1 MATESIDEG
10 PYIKDTYITDKLA
23 ASFLPLFQG
32 RRVKT
37 CKKDENF
44 YSEDVIKK
52 LSIVLADGIYV
63 DILNLKPR
71 IQNQIKRLAAPIGS
85 SQELSI

>member
-32 RRVKT
+32 RRVTHVKRMKT
-37 CKKDENF
+37 
-44 YSEDVIKK
+44 
-52 LSIVLADGIYV
+52 SI
-63 DILNLKPR
+63 LKM
-71 IQNQIKRLAAPIGS
+71 L
-85 SQELSI
+85 

>member
-10 PYIKDTYITDKLA
+10 PYIKYTYITDKLG

>member
-37 CKKDENF
+37 CKKD
-44 YSEDVIKK
+44 
-52 LSIVLADGIYV
+52 
-63 DILNLKPR
+63 
-71 IQNQIKRLAAPIGS
+71 
-85 SQELSI
+85 

>member
-10 PYIKDTYITDKLA
+10 PYIKDTYITDKLG